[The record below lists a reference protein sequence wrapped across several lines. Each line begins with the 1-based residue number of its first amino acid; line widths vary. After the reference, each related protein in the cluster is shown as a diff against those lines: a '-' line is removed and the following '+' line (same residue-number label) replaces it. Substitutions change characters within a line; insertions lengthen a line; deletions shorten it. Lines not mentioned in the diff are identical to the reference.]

1 MWQIERVKQHVL
13 AYSSGE
19 IEYVFLCKLLN
30 DFFRHF
36 HDFSIAK
43 AFYGMVGS
51 KNALILTDKAD
62 KYFDI

>member
-1 MWQIERVKQHVL
+1 MRQHVL
-13 AYSSGE
+13 AYSSGD
-19 IEYVFLCKLLN
+19 IEYDFLRILLN
-30 DFFRHF
+30 DFFRYF